1 MPEEGGRK
9 MDEIRKYSA
18 IYGRFDC
25 KRKQDKPL
33 TMHEVNICI
42 LIRDIRLNLYKCR
55 TIFRGESCK

>member
-33 TMHEVNICI
+33 TMHEVGSVNE
-42 LIRDIRLNLYKCR
+42 RV
-55 TIFRGESCK
+55 RGG